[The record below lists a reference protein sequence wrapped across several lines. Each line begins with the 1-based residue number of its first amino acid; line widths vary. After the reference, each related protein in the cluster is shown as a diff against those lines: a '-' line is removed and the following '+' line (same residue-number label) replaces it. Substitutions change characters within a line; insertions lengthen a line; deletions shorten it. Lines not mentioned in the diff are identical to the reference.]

1 MPLVKNNHVGS
12 VLNKA
17 VVLDL
22 VDIRGQAEVILDAA
36 HADAARLTRAA
47 RIDAEHVNKG
57 AFEAGREEGHAQ
69 GLKAGFEE
77 GLNAGQKE
85 GFDAAQAAHSAEL
98 ASLNEAWREALDE
111 WKARRETQYEE
122 GRRDL
127 LQLALGIAERIVMSM
142 PKHDVE
148 VARRQVDASIE
159 LLLDRTDLRIRVN
172 PADTAMLEEHLPLML
187 EAMSGASKASI
198 ESDESI
204 SRGGCI
210 ISTPDGDVDA
220 RLEEQLSHIAR
231 TLFPEL
237 SEEEL

>member
-1 MPLVKNNHVGS
+1 MPLVKNNHASS

-22 VDIRGQAEVILDAA
+22 VDIRGQAEAILDAA
-36 HADAARLTRAA
+36 HADAARVTREA

-57 AFEAGREEGHAQ
+57 ASQAGHEEGHAQ

-77 GLNAGQKE
+77 GLEAGQKE
-85 GFDAAQAAHSAEL
+85 GFDAAQATHSAEL
-98 ASLNEAWREALDE
+98 ASLNDAWREALNE
-111 WKARRETQYEE
+111 WQAQREMQCEE

-127 LQLALGIAERIVMSM
+127 LRLALGIAERIVMSM
-142 PKHDVE
+142 PKHDAE
-148 VARRQVDASIE
+148 VAQRQVDTSIA
-159 LLLDRTDLRIRVN
+159 LLLDRTELRIRVN
-172 PADTAMLEEHLPLML
+172 PADTAMLEEHLPMML
-187 EAMSGASKASI
+187 EAMNGASKASI

-220 RLEEQLSHIAR
+220 RLEGQLSHIAR